1 MIAVHITHEHAY
13 HQILNEGLIKPSL
26 VQRPDMEGFG
36 GCCFGAD
43 VLDGDTRFVF
53 LRLSEKYQLMTSTEY
68 SKSGPSLRRNY
79 PCAVRVKANKRGD
92 IHVRSH
98 ADSY

>member
-36 GCCFGAD
+36 GYGFGAD
-43 VLDGDTRFVF
+43 GLAGDTRFVF
-53 LRLSEKYQLMTSTEY
+53 LRLSEKYQLITSTE
-68 SKSGPSLRRNY
+68 K
-79 PCAVRVKANKRGD
+79 CFFVRCTQ
-92 IHVRSH
+92 
-98 ADSY
+98 ADSRWCDHWDRSGHLLRPNHQ